1 MNAFNINNADIPAAT
16 LNTLIELYAQN
27 EILLEGMAMLVSLS
41 INLPIDTVQLAQQT
55 KMEAAREKIKAMLFE
70 LYGRKG

>member
-1 MNAFNINNADIPAAT
+1 MNAFNINNTDIPAAT

-41 INLPIDTVQLAQQT
+41 INLPIETVQLAQQT
-55 KMEAAREKIKAMLFE
+55 KMEAARDKIKAMLFE
-70 LYGRKG
+70 GYGRKG